1 MLSKYV
7 EEQIIQN
14 HLMGFTRDEIARGNN
29 VATGTVSN
37 KINEWKKRTEI
48 PDVDELRQITTLIR
62 KSGVDVRQ
70 CAKGFRILQSL
81 KKFDIVK
88 ENEAVDSDIDDLS
101 FFINEIY
108 LKCKEY
114 GIGPNIITAW
124 ITDLLNF
131 TINNYQYLYKGNA
144 KTSSSTSSEIVNQID
159 KNNLIPSVS
168 LVSDFIEVKKRDLEQ
183 LLQTERNTRNTIRK
197 HEEQIKELEDEVA
210 SLKQEKESILVFH
223 ETFTHLENI
232 LRNDCDINLRKDLEP
247 FTKVFYDFKEKG
259 YNVTSIVHLY
269 EKASKIEWDIK
280 TNENQI
286 QGLNNQL
293 SELHQNIRSSQ
304 SILDMHRMKLDLYQQ
319 LDVMKFGINELKQ
332 LWLTVSEIR
341 HLGDSLKDFDRSENP
356 VAFFI
361 KDVENNYYDKLKFE
375 DRVNEK
381 REELDTLNFQV
392 KVGRQNLLSQPW
404 IASTLLSLFK
414 RGITEQDIVE
424 MSRIFNES
432 RTMSD
437 LLSDDSRN
445 ENVQSDASSNKDTKG
460 WKKLREEL
468 KNYGGLKAAI
478 NERNNQLHQIEREHS
493 SLVFQ
498 TQTLGLI
505 CQNIFNFINIMN
517 ASISQYRH
525 CKEVIDTYF
534 KEMEAYRCKNNLIL
548 IPIVVLLT
556 IDPKEDS
563 NKRKTTLNESNKEYE
578 HAADVDNHKERENI

>member
-1 MLSKYV
+1 MLSKYQ
-7 EEQIIQN
+7 EEQIILN
-14 HLMGFTRDEIARGNN
+14 HVLGCTRDEITELTNAAAGS
-29 VATGTVSN
+29 VSN
-37 KINEWKKRTEI
+37 KINEWKKRTQI
-48 PDVDELRQITTLIR
+48 PDIDEIRQITTLIR
-62 KSGVDVRQ
+62 KSGVNVRE
-70 CAKGFRILQSL
+70 CAKGFRILQLL
-81 KKFDIVK
+81 KKFNIVE
-88 ENEAVDSDIDDLS
+88 ENENVDSDIDDLS
-101 FFINEIY
+101 FFVNEIY
-108 LKCKEY
+108 LKCNGY
-114 GIGPNIITAW
+114 GIGPNIVTAW
-124 ITDLLNF
+124 LIDLLNF
-131 TINNYQYLYKGNA
+131 TVKNYQYLYKVNR
-144 KTSSSTSSEIVNQID
+144 KTSPGSSSALINHID
-159 KNNLIPSVS
+159 KNNVVPSVS
-168 LVSDFIEVKKRDLEQ
+168 LISDFIEGKKKELEQ
-183 LLQTERNTRNTIRK
+183 LLQAERNTRNTIRK
-197 HEEQIKELEDEVA
+197 HEEQIKELKDEVA
-210 SLKQEKESILVFH
+210 SLEQEKESILVFH

-232 LRNDCDINLRKDLEP
+232 LKNDCHIDLRKDLEP

-269 EKASKIEWDIK
+269 EKASKLEWDIK

-286 QGLNNQL
+286 QALNNQL

-304 SILDMHRMKLDLYQQ
+304 SILDKHRLKLDLYRQ

-361 KDVENNYYDKLKFE
+361 KDVENNYHDKLKFE
-375 DRVNEK
+375 DRVNAK
-381 REELDTLNFQV
+381 REELSMLNFQV
-392 KVGRQNLLSQPW
+392 NVGRQNLLSQPV
-404 IASTLLSLFK
+404 IGSTLLSLFQM
-414 RGITEQDIVE
+414 GITEQDIVE
-424 MSRIFNES
+424 MSHIYNES
-432 RTMSD
+432 QTIQD
-437 LLSDDSRN
+437 HLADDSRN

-548 IPIVVLLT
+548 IPIVALLT